1 MIDQENKRVERK
13 ETLGSVGSKD
23 RSLCVGG
30 KQERDVGPSN
40 GGRCELSLLLYC
52 KSCSL
57 WFVEETVEHHCFF
70 ENWKER
76 ETDICDRLIQS

>member
-23 RSLCVGG
+23 RLLCVGG

-40 GGRCELSLLLYC
+40 GGRCELSQLLYC
-52 KSCSL
+52 RSCSL
-57 WFVEETVEHHCFF
+57 WFVEETVEHHLFL
-70 ENWKER
+70 KIGKR

>member
-1 MIDQENKRVERK
+1 MIDQENKRTERK
-13 ETLGSVGSKD
+13 ETLRSAVGSKD
-23 RSLCVGG
+23 RWLCVGG

-57 WFVEETVEHHCFF
+57 WFVEETVEHHCFL
-70 ENWKER
+70 KIGKRER
-76 ETDICDRLIQS
+76 QTSVTG